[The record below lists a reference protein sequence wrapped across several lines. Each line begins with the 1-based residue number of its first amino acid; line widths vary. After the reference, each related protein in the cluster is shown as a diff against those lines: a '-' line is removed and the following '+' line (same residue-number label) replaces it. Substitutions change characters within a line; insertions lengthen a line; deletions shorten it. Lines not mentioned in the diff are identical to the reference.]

1 MPKTYGERLI
11 FVDDLE
17 VWVIE
22 KRIRR
27 LNLRVVGAEPRIE
40 V

>member
-1 MPKTYGERLI
+1 MPWFEGTPSKRLI

-22 KRIRR
+22 KKRIKRR
-27 LNLRVVGAEPRIE
+27 SASRT
-40 V
+40 